1 MAIRTLTL
9 LSCIAAG
16 LLAIAGTLAAA
27 ESLPRHPRSVDTVV
41 VRPAAWA
48 DALGPWKAYRRAQG
62 HRIAE
67 VDSDPDAQVIRS
79 AIARVAAAQT
89 DPIRYVLLAGDVS
102 ATASQ
107 TLPACYYDSTAMVQF
122 GGDAQIA
129 SDTPYADVDG
139 DDYPDLAIGRIPAD
153 SAAQLE
159 QVLARVMAFEQQRDF
174 SAWRR
179 DVHVVAGVGGFGP
192 VADSVIEMTTRRFLA
207 DRIPGWSNLSMTQA
221 SVDSHYC
228 PDPWRFSEACVGR
241 LNQGGMFWVYIGH
254 GNVKTLDYVR
264 AGDDWLP
271 ILTREHVPA
280 VDVGN
285 RPPIAVFLA
294 CYTGAFD
301 AVEDCLAEELV
312 LSPSGPIAALA
323 ASRVSGPYGLAML
336 SDGLLSS
343 CFDDQV
349 DTLGEVVLRA
359 KQRLLQSPAQSAAA
373 QIPAPGGMQLQM
385 IDAIASAM
393 SPADYDLAA
402 ERREHVWQMNLLGD
416 PLLRLCHPGPLTL
429 QVAERA
435 ESGEMLRIAGH
446 SDVPGELLVE
456 LVIRRDQVRKDLD
469 SLAVDLF
476 SQLGRDGFQQRYQAA
491 NQRIVIQHD
500 QPLVAAG
507 DFSVDL
513 RIPTELPRGKY
524 AVRAFLTGQATCN
537 AGYCE
542 LNIRPAAVA
551 AVRTS
556 SE

>member
-9 LSCIAAG
+9 LNCIAAG

-27 ESLPRHPRSVDTVV
+27 ESPLSHPQSVDTVV

-48 DALGPWKAYRRAQG
+48 AALGPWKAYRRAQG

-67 VDSDPDAQVIRS
+67 IDADPDAQVIRA
-79 AIARVAAAQT
+79 AIARLSVAQPE
-89 DPIRYVLLAGDVS
+89 PIRYVLLAGDVS
-102 ATASQ
+102 ATPRQ
-107 TLPACYYDSTAMVQF
+107 TIPACYYDSTAMVQF
-122 GGDAQIA
+122 GGDATIA
-129 SDTPYADVDG
+129 SDNPYADIDG

-153 SAAQLE
+153 SAAQLQ

-228 PDPWRFSEACVGR
+228 PDPWRFSEACMGR

-254 GNVKTLDYVR
+254 GHIKTLDYVR
-264 AGDDWLP
+264 AGDAWLP
-271 ILTREHVPA
+271 IMTRDQVPA

-285 RPPIAVFLA
+285 RPPIAIFLA

-301 AVEDCLAEELV
+301 AVEDCLAEELM
-312 LSPSGPIAALA
+312 LSPSGPVAALA

-349 DTLGEVVLRA
+349 ETLGEVVLRA
-359 KQRLLQSPAQSAAA
+359 KQRLLQAPAQDSEQGPAQDSAQASARGAA
-373 QIPAPGGMQLQM
+373 QLQM

-416 PLLRLCHPGPLTL
+416 PLLRLCHPGPLAL
-429 QVAERA
+429 QVAQRA
-435 ESGEMLRIAGH
+435 AAGETIRIGGH
-446 SDVPGELLVE
+446 SDVPGELIVE
-456 LVIRRDQVRKDLD
+456 LVLRRDQVRKELD
-469 SLAVDLF
+469 SLPVDLV

-491 NQRIVIQHD
+491 NQRIVLQHD
-500 QPLVAAG
+500 QPLAAAG

-513 RIPTELPRGKY
+513 RIPAELPRGKY
-524 AVRAFLTGQATCN
+524 AVRAFLAAQATCR

-542 LNIRPAAVA
+542 LSIR
-551 AVRTS
+551 
-556 SE
+556 